1 LNNDVKISVII
12 PNLHSPM
19 IDQTIQ
25 SVLAQKTKFKSE
37 IIVVGMDKWG
47 LVKNFSEVQFIKTPS
62 PVGAAEARN
71 IGIQAAQGEWLIF
84 IDSDCVAQERWLT
97 SFVKDFKEGW
107 LVIGGGVR
115 TPAEPYWRLVYNLS
129 MFHKQLESQK
139 QEYPRFLPTLNLAVH
154 RRVIDHV
161 GMLDENLLRGQD
173 VDWTA
178 RMNIAGYKLLFDPA
192 AVVEHLP
199 ARYDLRTL
207 RDYFFKSGYYMIRV
221 RMRYPEI
228 YHMPKLLFRPWV
240 WKVFA
245 PIIAGWTTSKIILGT
260 SQVRMNLQTIPH
272 IYLLKVSWCMGASLS
287 LKEINDGE
295 SEF

>member
-1 LNNDVKISVII
+1 
-12 PNLHSPM
+12 M
-19 IDQTIQ
+19 IDRTIN
-25 SVLAQKTKFKSE
+25 SVLAQKTELKYE

-47 LVKNFSEVQFIKTPS
+47 LIEKFSEVQFIETPS

-71 IGIQAAQGEWLIF
+71 IGIQAAQGDWLIF
-84 IDSDCVAQERWLT
+84 IDSDCVAQRGWLT
-97 SFVKDFKEGW
+97 SFIKDFEEGW
-107 LVIGGGVR
+107 LVIGGGVK
-115 TPAEPYWRLVYNLS
+115 TPIKPYWRLVYNLS

-139 QEYPRFLPTLNLAVH
+139 REQPPFLPTLNLAVH
-154 RRVIDHV
+154 RSVIDHV
-161 GMLDENLLRGQD
+161 GMLDEDLLRGQD

-178 RMNIAGYKLLFDPA
+178 RMNLAGYNLLFEPV

-228 YHMPKLLFRPWV
+228 YQMPKILTRPWV

-245 PIIAGWTTSKIILGT
+245 PIIAGWTTLRIILRT
-260 SQVRMNLQTIPH
+260 YEVRKHYQTIPH

-287 LKEINDGE
+287 LKEINDGKP
-295 SEF
+295 